1 MTLRS
6 LVLAACLGLSSAC
19 IAHVAVAET
28 SVGQAV
34 DPARI
39 VALTDTIMMGQVI
52 AVMREEGLDYGKTL
66 EEEMFAGRGGDRWQ
80 AIVGTIYDPDQMRQR
95 FDAAMATDLA
105 GAGDDL
111 ASMEAFFGSEMG
123 QQILKLEIG
132 ARRALLDSDVE
143 DAAKVAWSDMAAEDS
158 PRAAQLRRFAE
169 ANDLIESNVMGAMNA
184 NFAFYRGMAEAG
196 SFPEAMTEE
205 QMLQDV
211 WGQEPQV
218 RTETES
224 WLFPFLALAYQPLS
238 DADLQSYIS
247 FSESPAGQRLNAA
260 LFVAF
265 DAVFTQISADL
276 GRAAALQM
284 KGEDI

>member
-1 MTLRS
+1 MATGLGVAVQMAS
-6 LVLAACLGLSSAC
+6 LAASL
-19 IAHVAVAET
+19 AV
-28 SVGQAV
+28 Q
-34 DPARI
+34 
-39 VALTDTIMMGQVI
+39 
-52 AVMREEGLDYGKTL
+52 
-66 EEEMFAGRGGDRWQ
+66 
-80 AIVGTIYDPDQMRQR
+80 PDFFTCDV
-95 FDAAMATDLA
+95 FDALPK
-105 GAGDDL
+105 DDL

-143 DAAKVAWSDMAAEDS
+143 DVAKVAWSDMAAEDS